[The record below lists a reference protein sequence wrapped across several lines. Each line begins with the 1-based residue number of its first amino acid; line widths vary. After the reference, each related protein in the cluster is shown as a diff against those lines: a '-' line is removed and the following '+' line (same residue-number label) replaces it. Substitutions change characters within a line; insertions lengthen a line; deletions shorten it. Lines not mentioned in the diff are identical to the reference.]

1 MSIVD
6 KLNFNGQMPNYHN
19 ITKADML
26 NGDGL
31 RTVLW
36 LSGCSHK
43 CKGCQNPI
51 TWNPDDG
58 LPITEQVL
66 EEFIKALEKPW
77 CTGVTFSGGDPL
89 YCNNREFV
97 GLLAK
102 YIKENYPEKDIWLYT
117 GYTLRKQPTGC
128 FFYTKN
134 EEFEWPYL
142 KYIDILVDGPF
153 DCDVRKKD
161 IDNETPVKWRG
172 SSNQRVI
179 VVKDTLKE
187 DYVVCRD

>member
-1 MSIVD
+1 MQIRLAADLQCDSIVD
-6 KLNFNGQMPNYHN
+6 GEG
-19 ITKADML
+19 I
-26 NGDGL
+26 
-31 RTVLW
+31 RTVVW
-36 LSGCSHK
+36 TQGCPHN
-43 CKGCQNPI
+43 CKGCHNPS
-51 TWNPDDG
+51 THPFNG
-58 LPITEQVL
+58 GTEMSVDEL
-66 EEFIKALEKPW
+66 INDIKKDPLLD
-77 CTGVTFSGGDPL
+77 GVTFSGGDPL

-153 DCDVRKKD
+153 DCDVRKND
-161 IDNETPVKWRG
+161 IDNETTVKWRG